1 MNTIFKCALPLHILD
16 CKSYL
21 CITAWSKNEVGKL
34 KLFCSIGIWE
44 FFHFYPSG
52 NAIQTLKSKD
62 DVKVITVRGTA
73 FEAAE
78 VEGGEGVVED
88 GQLLL
93 QYIIP

>member
-1 MNTIFKCALPLHILD
+1 M
-16 CKSYL
+16 
-21 CITAWSKNEVGKL
+21 ITYV
-34 KLFCSIGIWE
+34 
-44 FFHFYPSG
+44 YPSG

-78 VEGGEGVVED
+78 VEGGEGAVED